1 VPHTTDPLFAQ
12 NKVIFIFRPSIFS
25 ELAGLIQVYML

>member
-1 VPHTTDPLFAQ
+1 VNLLTSRLF
-12 NKVIFIFRPSIFS
+12 IFIFRPSIFS